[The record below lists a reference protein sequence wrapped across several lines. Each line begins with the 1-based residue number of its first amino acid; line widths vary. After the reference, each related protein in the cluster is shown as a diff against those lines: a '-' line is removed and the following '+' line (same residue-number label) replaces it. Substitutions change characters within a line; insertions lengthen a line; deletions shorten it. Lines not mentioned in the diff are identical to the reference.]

1 MINHKKVYINYFNY
15 IEGDIIICE
24 VCKYNTSDPLA
35 FKGPGIPP
43 VLREAVDIHH
53 IIPRGAGGASY
64 NRIRGDSKYPRD
76 YPENLM
82 ALCREHHIEAEQSKE
97 FNKRCKIIHLRNI
110 ITMLEDEQIDKI
122 KWND

>member
-1 MINHKKVYINYFNY
+1 MINHKKVYIDYFNY
-15 IEGDIIICE
+15 IEGDIILCE
-24 VCKYNTSDPLA
+24 VCKYNTSQPLA
-35 FKGPGIPP
+35 FSKDTPI
-43 VLREAVDIHH
+43 LREAVDIHH

-82 ALCREHHIEAEQSKE
+82 ALCREHHTEAEQSKE

-110 ITMLEDEQIDKI
+110 IKMLESEQINNI